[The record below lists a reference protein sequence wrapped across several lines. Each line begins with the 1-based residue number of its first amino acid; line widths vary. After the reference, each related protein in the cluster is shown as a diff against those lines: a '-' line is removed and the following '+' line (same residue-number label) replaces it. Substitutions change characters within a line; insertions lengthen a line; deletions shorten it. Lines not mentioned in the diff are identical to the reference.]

1 MATNPQA
8 AHRHGYEK
16 TDASPRGL
24 VYFAASIAVIVAAT
38 SLSLIWLF
46 NHFEKA
52 ENTGS
57 FVATPFSGARPL
69 PPPPRIQPN
78 PGGDMQSY
86 FQSQQNLLQ
95 TYGWIDRQNGILD
108 KFLGEDDEEAG
119 HPRGEALVNGGSTN
133 IARYAEVGVL
143 PAHGTVLADTPNIA
157 AIEIGGLEGSVK
169 IYRR

>member
-8 AHRHGYEK
+8 AHRNGYEK

-95 TYGWIDRQNGILD
+95 TYGWIDRQNGFGGFWATQILPFGD
-108 KFLGEDDEEAG
+108 PTSFIGYMNFETAFYQSLMRRMAG
-119 HPRGEALVNGGSTN
+119 
-133 IARYAEVGVL
+133 
-143 PAHGTVLADTPNIA
+143 
-157 AIEIGGLEGSVK
+157 
-169 IYRR
+169 

>member
-1 MATNPQA
+1 MAINPQA
-8 AHRHGYEK
+8 AHRNGYEK

-57 FVATPFSGARPL
+57 FVATPFTSARPL

-78 PGGDMQSY
+78 PGGDMQGY

-95 TYGWIDRQNGILD
+95 TYGWIDRQNGIVRLPID
-108 KFLGEDDEEAG
+108 RAMELILQRGLPTRSAENGASGQKENRSSSIAELG
-119 HPRGEALVNGGSTN
+119 
-133 IARYAEVGVL
+133 AR
-143 PAHGTVLADTPNIA
+143 T
-157 AIEIGGLEGSVK
+157 K
-169 IYRR
+169 